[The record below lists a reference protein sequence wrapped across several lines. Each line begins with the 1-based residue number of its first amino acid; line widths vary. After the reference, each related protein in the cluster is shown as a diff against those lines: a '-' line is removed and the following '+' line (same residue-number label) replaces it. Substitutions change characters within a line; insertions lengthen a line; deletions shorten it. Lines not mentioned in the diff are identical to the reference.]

1 MTCAAIT
8 VLGIFVA
15 DLTFVAG
22 RLPAKGETLIGDDF
36 RIGPGGKGSNQA
48 VAAARAGAMVSLIAR
63 VGRDQFGNMAY
74 ALFAAERIDASAV
87 LSSADHATGTAAISL
102 DAASG
107 DNTIIVV
114 PGAAGAITADDV
126 SAAEATIKNA
136 DVFVTQFEVPTSVAA
151 RGLEIARRHGVATI
165 LNSAPAAADVPSEVY
180 GLTDILTPN
189 ESEAAA
195 LTGLPVKTVED
206 AEAAADIFL
215 GRGAGAVVVTLGA
228 GGAFVK
234 SRSVR
239 GHVPAVQA
247 GPVVETTGAGDA
259 FNGALAVAVAEK
271 RPLLEA
277 VRFASAAAGLS
288 VTRAGTAQSM
298 PARAE
303 IDALAIRILAD

>member
-1 MTCAAIT
+1 M
-8 VLGIFVA
+8 
-15 DLTFVAG
+15 
-22 RLPAKGETLIGDDF
+22 
-36 RIGPGGKGSNQA
+36 
-48 VAAARAGAMVSLIAR
+48 
-63 VGRDQFGNMAY
+63 
-74 ALFAAERIDASAV
+74 
-87 LSSADHATGTAAISL
+87 
-102 DAASG
+102 
-107 DNTIIVV
+107 
-114 PGAAGAITADDV
+114 
-126 SAAEATIKNA
+126 
-136 DVFVTQFEVPTSVAA
+136 
-151 RGLEIARRHGVATI
+151 
-165 LNSAPAAADVPSEVY
+165 
-180 GLTDILTPN
+180 
-189 ESEAAA
+189 
-195 LTGLPVKTVED
+195 ED

-215 GRGAGAVVVTLGA
+215 GRGAGAVVVTLGV

-303 IDALAIRILAD
+303 IDALAIRILTD